1 MSEPLTPHQPPTYKA
16 IPILC
21 GHPCAVTVDADG
33 IAVFSDWCNYIL
45 VRQPH
50 EGRSSVVSAKMKQ
63 PSGLA
68 LDHNTIVACD
78 GETIVRVDEEGVVSL
93 VAGADGSPGFVDGEN
108 ALFNGP
114 KDVAV
119 GHDGS
124 IFVADSRNH
133 AIRVICEGEVTT
145 LAGNGRPGFEDGS
158 SGCFNEPIGIVVHPD
173 GSLVVADRGNHALR
187 RVALD
192 GTISTLAL
200 RTPSGDP
207 MTIRQLGAICVD
219 AHGTIYFSDTLDE
232 EFACACVVHRVCVG
246 DGTVTALL
254 RATDTGSMEEY
265 RGDNAELWL
274 GQNGCTCLA
283 WANDGSLVL
292 GGDGHGICYVL
303 GVSPPSHE
311 PESMTKPARGGT

>member
-219 AHGTIYFSDTLDE
+219 AHGTIYFSDMLPDE
-232 EFACACVVHRVCVG
+232 MCCVVHRVCIG
-246 DGTVTALL
+246 DGTVTSLL
-254 RATDTGSMEEY
+254 RGSEDAWDAKSDETI
-265 RGDNAELWL
+265 EVWL
-274 GQNGCTCLA
+274 GQNGCNGLA

-292 GGDGHGICYVL
+292 SGGGHGICYVL
-303 GVSPPSHE
+303 GVSPPSHDLE
-311 PESMTKPARGGT
+311 LMTKPARGGA